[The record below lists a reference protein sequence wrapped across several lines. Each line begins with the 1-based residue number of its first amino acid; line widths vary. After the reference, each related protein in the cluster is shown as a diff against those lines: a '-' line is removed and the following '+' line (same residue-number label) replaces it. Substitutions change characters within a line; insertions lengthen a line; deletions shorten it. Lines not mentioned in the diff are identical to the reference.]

1 MKNARKH
8 TKRNT
13 RKNTKR
19 NGINKRFNTKKR
31 MDGGLYIEE
40 HEVYCYLKLKN
51 EAKIGTISNVRSFNI
66 LAIDQD
72 FLSKNHD
79 KFFLVIHK
87 NDNFTY
93 ELGFQFTIQNKFY
106 GISKYEDIDSIISS
120 INSILQKGVQLKLT
134 DANILTKM
142 DDNNNPTLDIY
153 QICKNI
159 FHQCYHKTLF
169 MELEQIKKYLK
180 LDKALKI
187 GINKILFYEYDS
199 VYIIS
204 VFFEKNDFL
213 ETNILGNSG
222 LLLYASKIGDEY
234 LITDYYNSYNFYII
248 FHTIIEF
255 ILYGVNLNINN
266 KDKQENYTNH
276 EIIETLMTN
285 SIVYSG
291 TTNNSKFKNE
301 YKNIVIRILHQ
312 TIKTVLEDALIKYIY
327 NSSNDT
333 ATFSHADVHTVNS
346 KVEGV
351 NPLPPLPK
359 NKKVESIKNTENDS
373 SSTFTNKQSIQPS
386 NVRNTAQQ
394 QVIDGS
400 KEHTTIPDIMK
411 ESQNVS
417 NSILGKDIILL
428 PTDSLSTLSNKSFQ
442 SRNVED
448 VNVDKQNFDCSG
460 NTGALITTEFS
471 KKIESFKERLAPT
484 QRDDKENQRT
494 RLFNNNVINRIDTN
508 NQKKIDI
515 LDDIKN
521 YINNKNID
529 CDDLK
534 RFYSNLDDKIIK
546 DYNKLRNYSNKIKD
560 YTKKNS
566 ETKKQNETKKR
577 AWWGWGK
584 S

>member
-40 HEVYCYLKLKN
+40 HEVYCYLKLKD
-51 EAKIGTISNVRSFNI
+51 EANIGTISNVRSFNI

-120 INSILQKGVQLKLT
+120 INSILQNGVQLKLT

-159 FHQCYHKTLF
+159 FHQCYHEILF

-180 LDKALKI
+180 LDTELKI

-266 KDKQENYTNH
+266 KDKDTQENYTNH

-351 NPLPPLPK
+351 NPLPK
-359 NKKVESIKNTENDS
+359 NKKVESIKSQKNTENDS

-411 ESQNVS
+411 ESQTVS
-417 NSILGKDIILL
+417 NTILGKDIRLS
-428 PTDSLSTLSNKSFQ
+428 PTDYLSTLSNKSFQ
-442 SRNVED
+442 SRNV
-448 VNVDKQNFDCSG
+448 DKQNSGCLG
-460 NTGALITTEFS
+460 NTGAPVTTEFS
-471 KKIESFKERLAPT
+471 KKVELFKAELAPI
-484 QRDDKENQRT
+484 QRDDKQNRRT
-494 RLFNNNVINRIDTN
+494 RFFNNNVINGIDTN

-529 CDDLK
+529 CSDLK
-534 RFYSNLDDKIIK
+534 TFYIDFDNDIIK
-546 DYNKLRNYSNKIKD
+546 NYNKLRNYSNKIKD